1 MANHELISQIAKVK
15 GQEGIS
21 QASPKVE
28 VAEGV
33 SLNWRS
39 GLYFSCCWASWYF
52 RSASRASA
60 FNCSLDLPSV
70 QSMKMG
76 RFSDPVVFA
85 IVHLSSQSLI
95 PQEVLPIYI
104 KLHIKHMF
112 RNNACRTCVAGIL
125 LPHNANPRLRLVTY
139 PCHWTKDR
147 EADVVAYI
155 RIGKMAWAVDVR

>member
-21 QASPKVE
+21 QASTKVE

-95 PQEVLPIYI
+95 PQVLKVLPIYI

-112 RNNACRTCVAGIL
+112 RNNACRTCVVGFSC
-125 LPHNANPRLRLVTY
+125 PTTNPVY
-139 PCHWTKDR
+139 VW
-147 EADVVAYI
+147 
-155 RIGKMAWAVDVR
+155 